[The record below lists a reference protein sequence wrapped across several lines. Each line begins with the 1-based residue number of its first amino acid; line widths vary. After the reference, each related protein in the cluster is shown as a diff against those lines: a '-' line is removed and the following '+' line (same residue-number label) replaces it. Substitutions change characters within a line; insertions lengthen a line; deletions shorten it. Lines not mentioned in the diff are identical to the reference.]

1 MTVRTS
7 RTSVCIA
14 TYNGQSYIEEQL
26 RSILVQLGPDDEVIV
41 SDDRSKDATVDLVRQ
56 LGDPR
61 VRVLPEGP
69 NLGHVRNFER
79 ALKAAT
85 GDILF
90 LSDQDDV
97 WAPGKVHEVMAAFA
111 AHPRVQM
118 VHHALATIDETG
130 STLDPRWNPVPEGEF
145 RGAAFLAAQCV
156 RCRVFG
162 CAVALRR
169 PLLDVL
175 LPFPPSVYAHDHWF
189 TIAAAA
195 GDGLYQLDKPLVRYR
210 QHRHNVTPKHG
221 LGWRRRF
228 AVRLD
233 MLRMIAT
240 ALCRTRAARRIRSE
254 ITA

>member
-1 MTVRTS
+1 MRI
-7 RTSVCIA
+7 SVCIA
-14 TYNGQSYIEEQL
+14 TYNGQSYVEEQL

-41 SDDRSKDATVDLVRQ
+41 SDDRSKDATVDLVRE

-61 VRVLPEGP
+61 VRVLPAGP

-97 WAPGKVHEVMAAFA
+97 WTPDKVREVMAAFA

-118 VHHALATIDETG
+118 VHHALATMDETG
-130 STLDPRWNPVPEGEF
+130 HTLDPRWNPLPEGEF
-145 RGAAFLAAQCV
+145 RGAAFLAAQCI

-169 PLLDVL
+169 PLLNIL
-175 LPFPPSVYAHDHWF
+175 LPFPQSVYAHDHWF
-189 TIAAAA
+189 TVAAAA
-195 GDGLYQLDKPLVRYR
+195 GDGLYQLDKSLVRYR
-210 QHRHNVTPKHG
+210 QHHHNVTPKHG
-221 LGWRRRF
+221 LGWRRRI

-240 ALCRTRAARRIRSE
+240 ALRRTRSARRSRPE
-254 ITA
+254 IAA